1 MDQTILTY
9 IFPNDSGNLNPTRK
23 AGINMEWKRIGSV
36 RRCAALAV
44 IPLLVSSCLLPGCG
58 REAASTQQLSSADYT
73 PQKKMIEHIIAA
85 KLPESARNCRFHSK
99 GRMGRG
105 TCWAYFEISR
115 GDLPALLDSTDHLPD
130 SSELGQDPGIKFNI
144 EQYVE
149 QEGESIAWWK
159 PLTLQKRQYAQ
170 KVIGSDNVTGFFELF
185 MLPPIDICV
194 GEIRDNWMGV
204 YLVYHCG

>member
-1 MDQTILTY
+1 
-9 IFPNDSGNLNPTRK
+9 
-23 AGINMEWKRIGSV
+23 MESKRIAFIC
-36 RRCAALAV
+36 RCAALAV
-44 IPLLVSSCLLPGCG
+44 IPLLVFSCLLPGCG
-58 REAASTQQLSSADYT
+58 RGTTWTQEVSCDDYD
-73 PQKKMIEHIIAA
+73 PQKEMIGHIIAA

-115 GDLPALLDSTDHLPD
+115 ADLPALLDSTDHLPD

-159 PLTLQKRQYAQ
+159 PLTLQKRRYAQ
-170 KVIGSDNVTGFFELF
+170 KVIGSENVTGSLNLM
-185 MLPPIDICV
+185 MLPAMDICV
-194 GEIRDNWMGV
+194 GEIREDWLGV
-204 YLVYHCG
+204 YLVYHYG